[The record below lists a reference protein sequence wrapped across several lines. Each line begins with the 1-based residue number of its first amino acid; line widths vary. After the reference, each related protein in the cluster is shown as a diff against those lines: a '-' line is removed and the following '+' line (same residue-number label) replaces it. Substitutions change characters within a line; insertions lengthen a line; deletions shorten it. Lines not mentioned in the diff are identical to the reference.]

1 MCKTILALI
10 ALLSLWPK
18 LALDAQVAPG
28 VPPPSVTLTAHL
40 EWPVYSEGQ
49 PLVLALTLH
58 NDAAKNLF
66 TASAFE
72 ASAFQITVIN
82 KVGEPVS
89 RTAVGD
95 RVLTPPTAVSANSIS
110 AFSPGQTL
118 SYRFN
123 LARLFDLS
131 RAGVYIVTVS
141 RRFIPWVLPRP
152 VVDTPPQGIVLSAGP
167 LKFRMVEDVTA
178 DSGPTVL
185 TPAPSRQTFLYMA
198 SEYNPGVSRYRVG
211 GDGSVSFA
219 FDPKFDPR
227 MPASGAPSLPP
238 TLNAGPDAIVCTP
251 NGRFLYT
258 GNAGDNTVSQYRI
271 GDDGLLSPLSPS
283 KVPAQEL
290 PGHLLMDPKG
300 RFLYALHNRGNTW
313 YTIGPDGRL
322 TVKRL
327 IPGSAWSSDPNHTVA
342 PADVATINSTG
353 TFLYVCNGLTYI
365 YRLAP
370 NGNVTA
376 LPAQAAGLPDPT
388 MGRANAISLSPDGKF
403 AFVGVSRENGSAF
416 FDLIMP
422 MRAAQN
428 GTLTPLPGLAQ
439 TPQTPTYPTNFNP
452 PTCSTLAVDPAG
464 RFLIALCSNFLDC
477 YRIGPDG
484 SLAFLSMTTE
494 QGDLDSIFFVPG
506 SPLVYVHN
514 RNSTQTPSLLAFRF
528 DGRQGLLP
536 ADAALPDGVP
546 FDASIASAV
555 APTPRVW
562 GPNAGGLE
570 MSASLP
576 GDVLPANAPV
586 MLTVVLRNVTSY
598 PVQLGTA
605 GSDMASFQLSL
616 TGPQRQSPGVLRG
629 GGESAAAS
637 VPLLAAGHDLRDTP
651 GTNGTALMLPPGG
664 ERQYQFVLSRLA
676 DLTVAGNYTIQITRT
691 LPGGVVA
698 VSPVLHVMLEG
709 PFSGITR
716 SGNGG
721 VLEVF

>member
-1 MCKTILALI
+1 MCKIPLAFM
-10 ALLSLWPK
+10 ALLTLWPK
-18 LALDAQVAPG
+18 LALDAQAAPG

-40 EWPVYSEGQ
+40 ERPVCLEGQ

-72 ASAFQITVIN
+72 AHAFQITVMN
-82 KVGEPVS
+82 KVGDPVS

-95 RVLTPPTAVSANSIS
+95 RVLTPPMAVYANSIS

-141 RRFIPWVLPRP
+141 RHFIPWVLPRS
-152 VVDTPPQGIVLSAGP
+152 VVDAPPQEIVLSAGP
-167 LKFRMVEDVTA
+167 LKFRMAEDVTA
-178 DSGPTVL
+178 DSGPTAL
-185 TPAPSRQTFLYMA
+185 TPAPGRQTFLYMA
-198 SEYNPGVSRYRVG
+198 SQYNPGVSRYRVG

-327 IPGSAWSSDPNHTVA
+327 IPGSAWSSDPNHTIA

-353 TFLYVCNGLTYI
+353 TILYGCNGLTYI
-365 YRLAP
+365 YHLAP
-370 NGNVTA
+370 DGSVTA

-388 MGRANAISLSPDGKF
+388 IGRANAISLSPDGKF

-416 FDLIMP
+416 FDLIMS
-422 MRAAQN
+422 MRVAQN
-428 GTLTPLPGLAQ
+428 GTLTPLPGLTQ

-452 PTCSTLAVDPAG
+452 PTCSTLAVDPTG

-506 SPLVYVHN
+506 SPLAYVHN
-514 RNSTQTPSLLAFRF
+514 RNSTQTPSLLTFRF
-528 DGRQGLLP
+528 DDRQGLLP

-546 FDASIASAV
+546 FDASIASATV
-555 APTPRVW
+555 STPPKW
-562 GPNAGGLE
+562 GPSLGGLLVSIRL
-570 MSASLP
+570 SAE
-576 GDVLPANAPV
+576 VLLANTPV
-586 MLTVVLRNVTSY
+586 VLTVVLKNVTRHAIR
-598 PVQLGTA
+598 LGTA
-605 GSDMASFQLSL
+605 GSDMSSFRLSL
-616 TGPQRQSPGVLRG
+616 TGPQRQFPGVLRG
-629 GGESAAAS
+629 GGEPAAAS
-637 VPLLAAGHDLRDTP
+637 VPLLAAGHDLLDTP
-651 GTNGTALMLPPGG
+651 GTDGTALMLPPGG
-664 ERQYQFVLSRLA
+664 ERQYRFALSRLA
-676 DLTVAGNYTIQITRT
+676 DLTVAGNYTIQVSRA
-691 LPGGVVA
+691 LPGGPMA
-698 VSPVLHVMLEG
+698 TSPVLHVLFEG
-709 PFSGITR
+709 PYNGVTR
-716 SGNGG
+716 VGYGAG
-721 VLEVF
+721 LDVL